1 MGRARDKSVDGD
13 IRKIKRTWSQS
24 NGDTSVH
31 NVLVLLC
38 ECEDLSLDS
47 QHSHKKPGAGGHV
60 GWTEAHNSQKLWEEL
75 GPEGK
80 FLGGQA

>member
-1 MGRARDKSVDGD
+1 MDQCVVREGRAGREG
-13 IRKIKRTWSQS
+13 
-24 NGDTSVH
+24 